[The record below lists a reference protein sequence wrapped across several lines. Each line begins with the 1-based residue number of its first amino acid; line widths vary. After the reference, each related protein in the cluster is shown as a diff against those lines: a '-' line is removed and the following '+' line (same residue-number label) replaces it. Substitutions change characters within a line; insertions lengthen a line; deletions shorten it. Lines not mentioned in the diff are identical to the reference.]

1 LPINRIGREGR
12 ARRHVSGAPTTM
24 NNTSH
29 TDTSFDADIGGMRR
43 AILSMGRLAAE
54 QFRRAVVSVGSGDA
68 GLVAEILATE
78 RRVNR
83 LHVEIDGL
91 CAEIIAKRQPIAVD
105 LREVIGTIHIAAD
118 LERIGDEAKKIAKK
132 GRSIQG
138 DSLQDVVSSM
148 RGMAD
153 RAADMFDRALD
164 ALTRHDV
171 SVAAGLAA
179 SDDEVDTLRETLT
192 STLVAR
198 MGSEPGCIE
207 SALNL
212 VMIVRSIE
220 RVADHAESIGE
231 IIVNVSEGVDL
242 RHKSLLAATR

>member
-1 LPINRIGREGR
+1 
-12 ARRHVSGAPTTM
+12 M

-29 TDTSFDADIGGMRR
+29 TVTSFDTDIGGMRR
-43 AILSMGRLAAE
+43 AILAMGQLAAE
-54 QFRRAVVSVGSGDA
+54 QFRRAVASVGTGDA

-91 CAEIIAKRQPIAVD
+91 CSEIIAKRQPIAVD

-132 GRSIQG
+132 GRVISG
-138 DSLQDVVSSM
+138 DTLQDVVRDM

-153 RAADMFDRALD
+153 RAADMFDRSLD

-179 SDDEVDTLRETLT
+179 SDDEVDALRESLT
-192 STLVAR
+192 SALVGR
-198 MGSEPGCIE
+198 MGTDPACIE
-207 SALNL
+207 PALNL

-242 RHKSLLAATR
+242 RHKTSLSAAR

>member
-1 LPINRIGREGR
+1 
-12 ARRHVSGAPTTM
+12 M

-29 TDTSFDADIGGMRR
+29 TVTSFDTDIGGMRR
-43 AILSMGRLAAE
+43 AILAMGQLAAE
-54 QFRRAVVSVGSGDA
+54 QFRRAVASVGTGDA

-91 CAEIIAKRQPIAVD
+91 CSEIIAKRQPIAVD

-132 GRSIQG
+132 GRVISG
-138 DSLQDVVSSM
+138 DTLQDVVRDM

-179 SDDEVDTLRETLT
+179 SDDEVDALRESLT
-192 STLVAR
+192 SALVGR
-198 MGSEPGCIE
+198 MGTDPACIE
-207 SALNL
+207 PALNL

-242 RHKSLLAATR
+242 RHKTSLSAAR

>member
-1 LPINRIGREGR
+1 
-12 ARRHVSGAPTTM
+12 M

-29 TDTSFDADIGGMRR
+29 TVTSFDTDIGGMRR
-43 AILSMGRLAAE
+43 AILAMGQLAAE
-54 QFRRAVVSVGSGDA
+54 QFRRAVASVGTGDA

-91 CAEIIAKRQPIAVD
+91 CSEIIAKRQPIAVD

-132 GRSIQG
+132 GRVISG
-138 DSLQDVVSSM
+138 DTLQDVVRDM

-179 SDDEVDTLRETLT
+179 SDDEVDALRESLT
-192 STLVAR
+192 SALVGR
-198 MGSEPGCIE
+198 MGTDPACIE
-207 SALNL
+207 PALNL

-231 IIVNVSEGVDL
+231 IIINVSEGVDL
-242 RHKSLLAATR
+242 RHKTSLSAAR

>member
-1 LPINRIGREGR
+1 
-12 ARRHVSGAPTTM
+12 M

-29 TDTSFDADIGGMRR
+29 TVTSFDTDIGGMRR
-43 AILSMGRLAAE
+43 AILAMGQLAAG
-54 QFRRAVVSVGSGDA
+54 QFRRAVASVGTSDA

-91 CAEIIAKRQPIAVD
+91 CSEIIAKRQPIAVD

-132 GRSIQG
+132 GRVISG
-138 DSLQDVVSSM
+138 DTLQDVVRDM

-179 SDDEVDTLRETLT
+179 SDDEVDALRESLT
-192 STLVAR
+192 SALVGR
-198 MGSEPGCIE
+198 MGTDPACIE
-207 SALNL
+207 PALNL

-231 IIVNVSEGVDL
+231 IIINVSEGVDL
-242 RHKSLLAATR
+242 RHQASLSAAR

>member
-1 LPINRIGREGR
+1 
-12 ARRHVSGAPTTM
+12 M

-29 TDTSFDADIGGMRR
+29 TVTSFDTDIGGMRR
-43 AILSMGRLAAE
+43 AILAMGQLAAG
-54 QFRRAVVSVGSGDA
+54 QFRRAVASVGTGDA

-91 CAEIIAKRQPIAVD
+91 CSEIIAKRQPIAVD

-132 GRSIQG
+132 GRVISG
-138 DSLQDVVSSM
+138 DTLQDVVRDM

-179 SDDEVDTLRETLT
+179 SDDEVDALCESLT
-192 STLVAR
+192 SALVGR
-198 MGSEPGCIE
+198 MGTDPACIE
-207 SALNL
+207 PALNL

-231 IIVNVSEGVDL
+231 IIINVSEGVDL
-242 RHKSLLAATR
+242 RHKTSLSAAR